1 MVGVILNT
9 DICTGLYQRSHNCAA
24 AELGSQM
31 ESCHLR
37 EKWCKPQLK
46 SLCLTSV
53 LDDPWIS
60 YWQVRESTDMVSS
73 CLLPNTSAPWPVTM
87 DFVTEVCYLALD
99 KEAMEEQAVLEGVIT
114 VLELGL
120 DRGEE
125 DV

>member
-1 MVGVILNT
+1 M
-9 DICTGLYQRSHNCAA
+9 
-24 AELGSQM
+24 
-31 ESCHLR
+31 
-37 EKWCKPQLK
+37 
-46 SLCLTSV
+46 

-87 DFVTEVCYLALD
+87 DFVTEVCYLASD

-120 DRGEE
+120 HGGEE
-125 DV
+125 HICKANC